1 MCAKK
6 FVPYANESDVLEIGG
21 LSIENRVD
29 RISISGD
36 IDLTLDKP
44 GLALAKQLQ
53 KLLGDV
59 VAQLE
64 KQALPS
70 RLLKAMPGAFPHLMP
85 ARQKNASRRRRQERA
100 CS

>member
-6 FVPYANESDVLEIGG
+6 FVPYANESDVQEIGN
-21 LSIENRVD
+21 LSIENRID
-29 RISISGD
+29 RISLSGD

-53 KLLGDV
+53 KLLADV

-64 KQALPS
+64 KQELPDQLPPPEVTS
-70 RLLKAMPGAFPHLMP
+70 VANPF
-85 ARQKNASRRRRQERA
+85 E
-100 CS
+100 

>member
-6 FVPYANESDVLEIGG
+6 FVPYANESDVLEIGN
-21 LSIENRVD
+21 LSIENRID

-64 KQALPS
+64 RQALPDQLPPPEVTS
-70 RLLKAMPGAFPHLMP
+70 VANPF
-85 ARQKNASRRRRQERA
+85 E
-100 CS
+100 

>member
-6 FVPYANESDVLEIGG
+6 FVPYANESDVLDIGG
-21 LSIENRVD
+21 LTIENRVD

-53 KLLGDV
+53 KLLADV

-64 KQALPS
+64 KQELPAQLPPPEVTS
-70 RLLKAMPGAFPHLMP
+70 VANPF
-85 ARQKNASRRRRQERA
+85 E
-100 CS
+100 

>member
-6 FVPYANESDVLEIGG
+6 FVPYANESDVLEIGN
-21 LSIENRVD
+21 LSIENRID
-29 RISISGD
+29 RISLSGD

-53 KLLGDV
+53 KLLAD

-64 KQALPS
+64 KQELPDQLPPPEVTS
-70 RLLKAMPGAFPHLMP
+70 VANPF
-85 ARQKNASRRRRQERA
+85 E
-100 CS
+100 

>member
-6 FVPYANESDVLEIGG
+6 FVPYANESDVLEIGN
-21 LSIENRVD
+21 LSIENRID
-29 RISISGD
+29 RVSISGD

-53 KLLGDV
+53 KLLADV

-64 KQALPS
+64 KQALPDQLPPPEVTS
-70 RLLKAMPGAFPHLMP
+70 VANPF
-85 ARQKNASRRRRQERA
+85 E
-100 CS
+100 

>member
-6 FVPYANESDVLEIGG
+6 FVPYANESDILHIGS
-21 LSIENRVD
+21 LSVENRLD
-29 RISISGD
+29 RISLSGD

-64 KQALPS
+64 KQELPDQLPPPEVTS
-70 RLLKAMPGAFPHLMP
+70 VANPF
-85 ARQKNASRRRRQERA
+85 E
-100 CS
+100 

>member
-64 KQALPS
+64 KQELPDQLPPPEVTS
-70 RLLKAMPGAFPHLMP
+70 VANPF
-85 ARQKNASRRRRQERA
+85 E
-100 CS
+100 

>member
-6 FVPYANESDVLEIGG
+6 FVPYANESDVLEIGN
-21 LSIENRVD
+21 LTVENRVD
-29 RISISGD
+29 RISLSGD

-53 KLLGDV
+53 KLLADV

-64 KQALPS
+64 KQELPDQLPPPEVTS
-70 RLLKAMPGAFPHLMP
+70 VANPF
-85 ARQKNASRRRRQERA
+85 E
-100 CS
+100 

>member
-6 FVPYANESDVLEIGG
+6 FVPYANESDVLEIGN
-21 LSIENRVD
+21 LSIENRID
-29 RISISGD
+29 RISLSGD

-53 KLLGDV
+53 KLLADV

-64 KQALPS
+64 KRQLPDQ
-70 RLLKAMPGAFPHLMP
+70 LPPDIQPIYDHAH
-85 ARQKNASRRRRQERA
+85 ET
-100 CS
+100 

>member
-21 LSIENRVD
+21 MTVENRID

-53 KLLGDV
+53 KLLADV

-64 KQALPS
+64 KQELPDQLPPPEVTS
-70 RLLKAMPGAFPHLMP
+70 VANPF
-85 ARQKNASRRRRQERA
+85 E
-100 CS
+100 

>member
-6 FVPYANESDVLEIGG
+6 FVPYANESDVLEIGN
-21 LSIENRVD
+21 LSIENRID
-29 RISISGD
+29 RISLSGD

-53 KLLGDV
+53 KLLADV

-64 KQALPS
+64 KQELPD
-70 RLLKAMPGAFPHLMP
+70 RLPPPEVTLVANPF
-85 ARQKNASRRRRQERA
+85 E
-100 CS
+100 

>member
-21 LSIENRVD
+21 LTIENRID
-29 RISISGD
+29 RVSLSGD

-64 KQALPS
+64 KQELPDQLPPPEVTS
-70 RLLKAMPGAFPHLMP
+70 VANPF
-85 ARQKNASRRRRQERA
+85 E
-100 CS
+100 

>member
-6 FVPYANESDVLEIGG
+6 FVPYANESDVLEIGN
-21 LSIENRVD
+21 LSIENRID
-29 RISISGD
+29 RVSLSGD

-53 KLLGDV
+53 TLLADV

-64 KQALPS
+64 KRDLPAQLPPPVVTS
-70 RLLKAMPGAFPHLMP
+70 VANPF
-85 ARQKNASRRRRQERA
+85 E
-100 CS
+100 

>member
-6 FVPYANESDVLEIGG
+6 FVPYANESDVLEIGN
-21 LSIENRVD
+21 LSIENRID
-29 RISISGD
+29 RVSLSGD

-59 VAQLE
+59 VAELE
-64 KQALPS
+64 KQALPDQLPPPEVTS
-70 RLLKAMPGAFPHLMP
+70 VANPF
-85 ARQKNASRRRRQERA
+85 E
-100 CS
+100 

>member
-21 LSIENRVD
+21 LTVENRVD

-64 KQALPS
+64 KQELPDQLPPPEVTS
-70 RLLKAMPGAFPHLMP
+70 VANPF
-85 ARQKNASRRRRQERA
+85 E
-100 CS
+100 

>member
-6 FVPYANESDVLEIGG
+6 FVPYANESDVLDIGG
-21 LSIENRVD
+21 LTIENRID

-53 KLLGDV
+53 KLLADV

-64 KQALPS
+64 KQELPAQLPPPEVTS
-70 RLLKAMPGAFPHLMP
+70 VANPF
-85 ARQKNASRRRRQERA
+85 E
-100 CS
+100 

>member
-6 FVPYANESDVLEIGG
+6 FVPYANESDVLEIGN
-21 LSIENRVD
+21 LSIENRID
-29 RISISGD
+29 RVSLSGD

-53 KLLGDV
+53 KLLADV

-64 KQALPS
+64 KQELPDQLPPPEVTS
-70 RLLKAMPGAFPHLMP
+70 VANPF
-85 ARQKNASRRRRQERA
+85 E
-100 CS
+100 